1 MNRINYKIEDFEG
14 PLDLLLVL
22 ISRNKMSIADVEII
36 TIINQYLAVINATEE
51 KDLDTASEFIDMAAR
66 LIYLK
71 SVYLLP
77 KDDEGEKLK
86 AELQGQLIEY
96 SQAKKASNM
105 LRARF
110 IGDKIVLRQ
119 PMELKV
125 DYTYNHI
132 HPVDDL
138 VRAYSRLLDRSLA
151 RTAPVVERFEPIVS
165 TPQVSVTSKI
175 FSILKGVIRK
185 NIDNIHTAFSGMKS
199 RSEAVATFLA
209 ILELVRAHRL
219 TVDEKGSMEIIR
231 KERSENDN

>member
-22 ISRNKMSIADVEII
+22 ISKNKMSIADVEII
-36 TIINQYLAVINATEE
+36 TIINQYLAVINAAQET
-51 KDLDTASEFIDMAAR
+51 DLDAASEFIDMAAR

-96 SQAKKASNM
+96 SQAKKAASV
-105 LRARF
+105 LRDRF
-110 IGDKIVLRQ
+110 IGDRIFIRQ

-138 VRAYSRLLDRSLA
+138 VRAYSRLSDRSLS
-151 RTAPVVERFEPIVS
+151 RTAPVQERFEPIVS
-165 TPQVSVTSKI
+165 TPQVSVQSKI
-175 FSILKGVIRK
+175 FSILKGLIRK
-185 NIDNIHTAFSGMKS
+185 NINNIHTAFMGMKS

-209 ILELVRAHRL
+209 ILELVRAHRI
-219 TVDEKGSMEIIR
+219 TVDDGGKMEVIR
-231 KERSENDN
+231 KERSEQ

>member
-36 TIINQYLAVINATEE
+36 TIINQYLAVINVAQET
-51 KDLDTASEFIDMAAR
+51 DLDTASEFIDMAAR

-96 SQAKKASNM
+96 SQAKKAAG
-105 LRARF
+105 LLQQRY
-110 IGDKIVLRQ
+110 IGDKILLRQ

-125 DYTYNHI
+125 DNTYDII

-138 VRAYSRLLDRSLA
+138 VRAYSRLADRSLA
-151 RTAPVVERFEPIVS
+151 RTAPVQERFEPIVS

-175 FSILKGVIRK
+175 FSILKGIIRK
-185 NIDNIHTAFSGMKS
+185 NVNNIHTAFVGMKS

-209 ILELVRAHRL
+209 ILELVRAHRI
-219 TVDEKGSMEIIR
+219 TVDSQGEMEIIR
-231 KERSENDN
+231 KERSEK

>member
-1 MNRINYKIEDFEG
+1 MNQINYKIEDFEG

-36 TIINQYLAVINATEE
+36 TIINQYLAVINEADQQ
-51 KDLDTASEFIDMAAR
+51 DLDTASEFIDMAAR

-96 SQAKKASNM
+96 SQAKRAAGM
-105 LRARF
+105 LNSRF
-110 IGDKIVLRQ
+110 IGDKIFVRQ

-125 DYTYNHI
+125 DYTYSFV

-138 VRAYSRLLDRSLA
+138 VRAYSRLSDRSLA
-151 RTAPVVERFEPIVS
+151 RTAPAAERFEPIVA
-165 TPQVSVTSKI
+165 TPVVSVTSKI
-175 FSILKGVIRK
+175 FSLLKGIIRK
-185 NIDNIHTAFSGMKS
+185 NINNIHTAFAGMKS

-209 ILELVRAHRL
+209 ILELVRAHRITL
-219 TVDEKGSMEIIR
+219 DRQGTMEIVR
-231 KERSENDN
+231 KERSE

>member
-36 TIINQYLAVINATEE
+36 TIINQYLAVINAADRQ
-51 KDLDTASEFIDMAAR
+51 DLDTASEFIDMAAR

-96 SQAKKASNM
+96 SQAKKAANM
-105 LRARF
+105 LRDRF
-110 IGDKIVLRQ
+110 IGDRIFIRQ

-125 DYTYNHI
+125 DYTYSFV

-138 VRAYSRLLDRSLA
+138 IRAYSRLSDRSLA
-151 RTAPVVERFEPIVS
+151 RSAPAVERFEPIVA
-165 TPQVSVTSKI
+165 TPVVSVTSKI
-175 FSILKGVIRK
+175 FSLLKGIIRK
-185 NIDNIHTAFSGMKS
+185 NVNNIHSAFDGMKS

-209 ILELVRAHRL
+209 ILELVRAHRITL
-219 TVDEKGSMEIIR
+219 DEKGTMELIR
-231 KERSENDN
+231 KERSDK

>member
-22 ISRNKMSIADVEII
+22 ISKNKMSIADVEII
-36 TIINQYLAVINATEE
+36 TIINQYLAVINAADQQ
-51 KDLDTASEFIDMAAR
+51 DLDTASEFIDMAAR

-96 SQAKKASNM
+96 SQAKKAANM
-105 LRARF
+105 LRSRF
-110 IGDKIVLRQ
+110 IGDKIFLRQ

-125 DYTYNHI
+125 DYTYTHI

-138 VRAYSRLLDRSLA
+138 VKAYSRLSDRSLR
-151 RTAPVVERFEPIVS
+151 RTAPV
-165 TPQVSVTSKI
+165 VSVTSKI
-175 FSILKGVIRK
+175 FSLLKGIIRK
-185 NIDNIHTAFSGMKS
+185 NISNIHTAFTGMKS

-209 ILELVRAHRL
+209 ILELVRAHRI
-219 TVDEKGSMEIIR
+219 TVGTEGEMEVIR
-231 KERSENDN
+231 KERSEQ

>member
-1 MNRINYKIEDFEG
+1 MNQINYKIEDFEG

-36 TIINQYLAVINATEE
+36 TIINQYMAVINATDE

-96 SQAKKASNM
+96 SQAKKAAAL
-105 LRARF
+105 LREHF
-110 IGDKIVLRQ
+110 IGDLIVVRQ

-125 DYTYNHI
+125 DYTYTHI

-138 VRAYSRLLDRSLA
+138 VRAYSRLRDRSLS
-151 RTAPVVERFEPIVS
+151 RTAPVEERFEPIVS
-165 TPQVSVTSKI
+165 TPQVSVQSKI
-175 FSILKGVIRK
+175 FGLLKGIIRK
-185 NIDNIHTAFSGMKS
+185 NVDTIHKAFYGMKS

-209 ILELVRAHRL
+209 ILELVRAHRI
-219 TVDEKGSMEIIR
+219 TVDEKGSMEIVR
-231 KERSENDN
+231 KERSE

>member
-36 TIINQYLAVINATEE
+36 TIINQYLAVINVAQET
-51 KDLDTASEFIDMAAR
+51 DLDTASEFIDMAAR

-96 SQAKKASNM
+96 SQAKKAAG
-105 LRARF
+105 LLQQRY
-110 IGDKIVLRQ
+110 IGDKIFLRQ

-125 DYTYNHI
+125 DNTYDII

-138 VRAYSRLLDRSLA
+138 VRAYSRLADRSLA
-151 RTAPVVERFEPIVS
+151 RTAPVQERFEPIVS

-175 FSILKGVIRK
+175 FSILKGIIRK
-185 NIDNIHTAFSGMKS
+185 NVNNIHTAFVGMKS

-209 ILELVRAHRL
+209 ILELVRAHRI
-219 TVDEKGSMEIIR
+219 TVDSQGEMEIIR
-231 KERSENDN
+231 KERSEK

>member
-36 TIINQYLAVINATEE
+36 TIINQYLQVINASEE
-51 KDLDTASEFIDMAAR
+51 TDLDTASEFIDMAAR

-96 SQAKKASNM
+96 SQAKKA
-105 LRARF
+105 ARILQQRY
-110 IGDKIVLRQ
+110 IGDQIFIRQ

-125 DYTYNHI
+125 DNTYNII

-138 VRAYSRLLDRSLA
+138 VRAYSRLADRSLA
-151 RTAPVVERFEPIVS
+151 RTAPVQERFEPIVS

-175 FSILKGVIRK
+175 FSILKGIIRK
-185 NIDNIHTAFSGMKS
+185 NVNNIHAAFTGMKS

-209 ILELVRAHRL
+209 ILELVRAHRI
-219 TVDEKGSMEIIR
+219 TVDNQGEMEIIR
-231 KERSENDN
+231 KERSEQ

>member
-36 TIINQYLAVINATEE
+36 TIINQYLAVINATDE

-96 SQAKKASNM
+96 SRAKKAANI
-105 LRARF
+105 LRDRF
-110 IGDKIVLRQ
+110 IGDKLFLRR
-119 PMELKV
+119 PMEFRV
-125 DYTYNHI
+125 DNTYNII
-132 HPVDDL
+132 HPVEDL
-138 VRAYSRLLDRSLA
+138 VRAYSRLSDRSLR
-151 RTAPVVERFEPIVS
+151 RTAPVQERFEPIVN
-165 TPQVSVTSKI
+165 TPVVSVSSKI
-175 FSILKGVIRK
+175 FSLLKGLIRK
-185 NIDNIHTAFSGMKS
+185 NINNIHSAFAGMKT
-199 RSEAVATFLA
+199 RSEAVAMFLA
-209 ILELVRAHRL
+209 ILELVRANRV
-219 TVDEKGSMEIIR
+219 TVDNEGGMEIVRKEKGEQ
-231 KERSENDN
+231 

>member
-36 TIINQYLAVINATEE
+36 TIINQYLRVINASESQ
-51 KDLDTASEFIDMAAR
+51 DLDAASEFIDMAAR
-66 LIYLK
+66 LVYLK

-96 SQAKKASNM
+96 SQAKKAANL
-105 LRARF
+105 LRNRF
-110 IGDKIVLRQ
+110 IGDKIFTRQ

-125 DYTYNHI
+125 DMTYSHI

-138 VRAYSRLLDRSLA
+138 VKAYSRLSDRSLA
-151 RTAPVVERFEPIVS
+151 RSAPAVERFEPIVA
-165 TPQVSVTSKI
+165 TPVVSVTSKI
-175 FSILKGVIRK
+175 FSLLKGIIRK
-185 NIDNIHTAFSGMKS
+185 NISSIHTAFTGVKS

-209 ILELVRAHRL
+209 VLELVRAHRI
-219 TVDEKGSMEIIR
+219 TVDCRGNMEVIR
-231 KERSENDN
+231 KERSEK

>member
-36 TIINQYLAVINATEE
+36 TIINQYLAVINVAQET
-51 KDLDTASEFIDMAAR
+51 DLDTASEFIDMAAR

-96 SQAKKASNM
+96 SQAKKAAAV
-105 LRARF
+105 LRSRF
-110 IGDKIVLRQ
+110 IGDLIVVRQ
-119 PMELKV
+119 PLELKV
-125 DYTYNHI
+125 DNTYNHI

-138 VRAYSRLLDRSLA
+138 VRAYSRLSDRSLS
-151 RTAPVVERFEPIVS
+151 RTAPVQERFEPIVS
-165 TPQVSVTSKI
+165 TPQVSVQSKI
-175 FSILKGVIRK
+175 FSLLKGIIRK
-185 NIDNIHTAFSGMKS
+185 NIDTIHTAFVGMKS

-209 ILELVRAHRL
+209 ILELVRAHRV
-219 TVDEKGSMEIIR
+219 TVDRQGTMEVIR
-231 KERSENDN
+231 KERSEE

>member
-22 ISRNKMSIADVEII
+22 ISKNKMSIADVEII
-36 TIINQYLAVINATEE
+36 TIINQYLAVINAAQET
-51 KDLDTASEFIDMAAR
+51 DLDTASEFIDMAAR

-96 SQAKKASNM
+96 SQAKKAAAV
-105 LRARF
+105 LRDRF
-110 IGDKIVLRQ
+110 MGDKIVIRQ

-138 VRAYSRLLDRSLA
+138 VRAYSRLSDRSLS

-165 TPQVSVTSKI
+165 TPQVSVQSKI
-175 FSILKGVIRK
+175 FSILKGIIRK
-185 NIDNIHTAFSGMKS
+185 NINTIHTAFVGMKS

-209 ILELVRAHRL
+209 ILELVRAHRI
-219 TVDEKGSMEIIR
+219 TVDDQGTMEVIR
-231 KERSENDN
+231 KERSE

>member
-36 TIINQYLAVINATEE
+36 TIINQYLEVINATDE

-96 SQAKKASNM
+96 SQAKKAAAL
-105 LRARF
+105 LRNKF
-110 IGDKIVLRQ
+110 IGDMIVVRQ

-125 DYTYNHI
+125 DYTYSFV

-138 VRAYSRLLDRSLA
+138 VRAYSRLSDRSLA
-151 RTAPVVERFEPIVS
+151 RTAPVVERFEPIVA
-165 TPQVSVTSKI
+165 TPVVSVTSKI
-175 FSILKGVIRK
+175 FSLLKGIIRK
-185 NIDNIHTAFSGMKS
+185 NVNNIHSAFVGMKS

-209 ILELVRAHRL
+209 ILELVRAHRITL
-219 TVDEKGSMEIIR
+219 DQEGTMEIVR
-231 KERSENDN
+231 KERSEK

>member
-96 SQAKKASNM
+96 SQAKKAAAI
-105 LRARF
+105 LRNRF
-110 IGDKIVLRQ
+110 IGDRLILRR

-125 DYTYNHI
+125 DYTYNII

-138 VRAYSRLLDRSLA
+138 VHAYSRLSDRSLR
-151 RTAPVVERFEPIVS
+151 RTAPVQERFEPIVS
-165 TPQVSVTSKI
+165 TPVVSVSSKI
-175 FSILKGVIRK
+175 FSLLKGLIRK
-185 NIDNIHTAFSGMKS
+185 NIDNIHSAFAGMKS

-209 ILELVRAHRL
+209 ILELVRANRV
-219 TVDEKGSMEIIR
+219 TVDNDGRMEVIR
-231 KERSENDN
+231 KGETEK